1 MAVTL
6 PVGYQFGGYVIKSL
20 VGRGGMGVVYAAE
33 HTTLQR
39 RVALKVIVPEM
50 AEDEAFR
57 DRFLR
62 EARLAASLRH
72 PNIIDIYDA
81 GQVDGELYL
90 AMRFVEGASLAT
102 VLRLAGRLEPD
113 RALPILAKVAGAL
126 DEAHANGLVHRDVK
140 PDNVLLGG
148 PSARRPSEE
157 VFLTDFGLVRPIDAR
172 AGATRVGAV
181 LGTLSYMAPEMLDGS
196 AVDGR
201 SDQYSLACVL
211 YECLVGQVPF
221 DRELDAAVLMAHLT
235 VPPPPVTAARPDLPA
250 RLDTVVARGM
260 AKRKEDRYGSCVEL
274 IDAALAALSGSA
286 IERDAP
292 PVWATE
298 IIPAPPPGPGPEA
311 SRIDQPGLGPTAPVV
326 APSPPAPASGSGTG
340 PTVAGVRARRSRLPI
355 GAALAIGLV
364 AVGVAVALA
373 VVVRPGVL
381 APSSAPPAS
390 SARGPS
396 PAGSVGAV
404 PSRSPAASPSAVTTA
419 HDPTWHE
426 TGPLAQARW
435 GHGATRLA
443 DGRVLVVGGN
453 TSKNSA
459 SAVASAE
466 LYDPRSGSWTST
478 ATMSQA
484 RSYPS
489 VTLLDDGSVLVAGGA
504 EDNVPLAIAEL
515 YDPVAG
521 TWAALPAMHVPR
533 LQHTATL
540 LDDGRVLVTGGGT
553 SKNDR
558 ASTASA
564 EIYDPKTRAWT
575 RTGSMAVPRSYHTA
589 TRLEDGR
596 VLVTGGS
603 STSVGAGTV
612 RASAEIFDPGTG
624 RWTTAAPM
632 AAHRYV
638 HEAVSLADGR
648 VLVAGGWSSATVR
661 SKSLASAEI
670 FDPRTKAWATV
681 GAMSTGRAQF
691 RMAALPDGRVVAVG
705 GLGPSNDPLAGTDL
719 FDPAAGSWSP
729 TGAMADASWWP
740 ALVVLEDGRALV
752 AGGASDA
759 SGAAPLASAELYGP
773 P

>member
-39 RVALKVIVPEM
+39 RVALKVIAPEV

-102 VLRLAGRLEPD
+102 VLRLAGRLEPG
-113 RALPILAKVAGAL
+113 RALPILAKVASAL

-250 RLDTVVARGM
+250 RLDAVVAKGM

-274 IDAALAALSGSA
+274 IDAAQAALSGSA
-286 IERDAP
+286 IERDPP

-298 IIPAPPPGPGPEA
+298 IIRGPAPGPGPEA
-311 SRIDQPGLGPTAPVV
+311 PPIDEPGPGPTAPAV
-326 APSPPAPASGSGTG
+326 APSPPATAAGSGTG
-340 PTVAGVRARRSRLPI
+340 PTVGGGSARRSRRPL
-355 GAALAIGLV
+355 GAVLAMGLV

-373 VVVRPGVL
+373 FVVRPGAL
-381 APSSAPPAS
+381 APSSAPLAS
-390 SARGPS
+390 TARGPS
-396 PAGSVGAV
+396 PAGSAGAV
-404 PSRSPAASPSAVTTA
+404 PSRSPAASPSAVSA
-419 HDPTWHE
+419 
-426 TGPLAQARW
+426 AR
-435 GHGATRLA
+435 
-443 DGRVLVVGGN
+443 
-453 TSKNSA
+453 
-459 SAVASAE
+459 
-466 LYDPRSGSWTST
+466 
-478 ATMSQA
+478 
-484 RSYPS
+484 
-489 VTLLDDGSVLVAGGA
+489 
-504 EDNVPLAIAEL
+504 
-515 YDPVAG
+515 
-521 TWAALPAMHVPR
+521 
-533 LQHTATL
+533 
-540 LDDGRVLVTGGGT
+540 
-553 SKNDR
+553 
-558 ASTASA
+558 
-564 EIYDPKTRAWT
+564 
-575 RTGSMAVPRSYHTA
+575 
-589 TRLEDGR
+589 
-596 VLVTGGS
+596 
-603 STSVGAGTV
+603 
-612 RASAEIFDPGTG
+612 
-624 RWTTAAPM
+624 
-632 AAHRYV
+632 
-638 HEAVSLADGR
+638 
-648 VLVAGGWSSATVR
+648 
-661 SKSLASAEI
+661 
-670 FDPRTKAWATV
+670 
-681 GAMSTGRAQF
+681 
-691 RMAALPDGRVVAVG
+691 
-705 GLGPSNDPLAGTDL
+705 
-719 FDPAAGSWSP
+719 
-729 TGAMADASWWP
+729 
-740 ALVVLEDGRALV
+740 
-752 AGGASDA
+752 
-759 SGAAPLASAELYGP
+759 
-773 P
+773 